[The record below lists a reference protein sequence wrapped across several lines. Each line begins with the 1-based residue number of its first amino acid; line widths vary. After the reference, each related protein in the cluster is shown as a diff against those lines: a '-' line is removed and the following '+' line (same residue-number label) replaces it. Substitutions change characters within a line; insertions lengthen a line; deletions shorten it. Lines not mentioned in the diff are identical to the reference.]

1 MSISSPAI
9 PLSLFL
15 FSTSLSPLS
24 FQLFVCLLDKH
35 VALCIP
41 FLPCLLPCLH
51 PCSNP
56 SPPPHS
62 LSPFSVVS
70 FTPYLV
76 VSGQNVWYSCQH
88 LNPVFSAEMTWAE
101 LLNVLTL
108 YLTEESMKYCD
119 PESGSNSNSQR
130 DSTVPSLVP
139 LPFSFIY

>member
-1 MSISSPAI
+1 MW
-9 PLSLFL
+9 LSA
-15 FSTSLSPLS
+15 SLSYLVYSLVFTPA
-24 FQLFVCLLDKH
+24 QT
-35 VALCIP
+35 
-41 FLPCLLPCLH
+41 
-51 PCSNP
+51 P

-76 VSGQNVWYSCQH
+76 VSGQNIWYSCQH

-130 DSTVPSLVP
+130 DSTVPSLVLSLSASYTSRP
-139 LPFSFIY
+139 FALLFLFKVPSMPPSPSFFLPF